1 MKVVEL
7 KEDIRDTSIIRDI
20 FDVTK
25 ISQQLSFYTEFIT
38 DINYTDFKYVQIL
51 LDKSKTMLYTV
62 NYLLEQYF
70 QNEYKKAWRNLKLI
84 KYKNTWQNL
93 KLIYKNIKRDL
104 QY

>member
-70 QNEYKKAWRNLKLI
+70 QNEYKKA
-84 KYKNTWQNL
+84 
-93 KLIYKNIKRDL
+93 
-104 QY
+104 